1 MYIEYFFNVIMNY
14 LGKTTKKKEREE
26 NCDKEDHRLLQLA
39 KLCLPSQNLSRSIY
53 IFSNYH

>member
-14 LGKTTKKKEREE
+14 LGKKKKKREE
-26 NCDKEDHRLLQLA
+26 NCDKENHRLLQLA
-39 KLCLPSQNLSRSIY
+39 ELCLPPQNFSRSIY

>member
-14 LGKTTKKKEREE
+14 LGKKNKKKREE
-26 NCDKEDHRLLQLA
+26 NCDKENHRLLQLA
-39 KLCLPSQNLSRSIY
+39 KLCLPPQNFSRSIY